1 MRCYILKGTILFLKM
16 REIREDFRTSL
27 RIHFPSSFFL
37 FGIPTLM
44 LIMKI
49 ARDAYTLLNLA
60 NIVAL
65 IVD

>member
-1 MRCYILKGTILFLKM
+1 MLHFKRYYLILKDE
-16 REIREDFRTSL
+16 RDPRRFRTSL

-37 FGIPTLM
+37 FGIPKPM
-44 LIMKI
+44 LIMKM
-49 ARDAYTLLNLA
+49 ARDAYTLLNLT